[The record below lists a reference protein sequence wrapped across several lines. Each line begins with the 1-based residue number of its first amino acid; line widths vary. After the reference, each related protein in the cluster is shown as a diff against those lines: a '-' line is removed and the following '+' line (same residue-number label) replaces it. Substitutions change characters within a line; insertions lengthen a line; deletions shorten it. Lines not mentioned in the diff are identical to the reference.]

1 VQNVKIILLS
11 GGSGTRLWP
20 LSNDARSKQFLK
32 VLPHHPQAESMI
44 QRVWRQLKQVDLSAS
59 TLISTNATQTDAIRS
74 QLEEQ
79 IPLIIEP
86 QRRNTF
92 PAIALAVAYFHSVLH
107 LHPTEVI
114 CVLPIDA
121 YVEDLFFH
129 KIKQL
134 ESVVGES
141 HCDLALI
148 GVKPTYPSAKYGYIV
163 PASLRTPSAT
173 NYIAVN
179 RFVEK
184 PTEESAQKLIKED
197 ALWNCGVFAFQL
209 HYLLSLLSA
218 KGFPLDYHKLE
229 ERYDQLPE
237 ISFDYEIVEKARQRV
252 VIPYDGDWSDLGT
265 WNTLTEKMDT
275 SLLGK
280 GVIDP
285 DAENTHLVNE
295 LNIPVIIAGLSDIV
309 VAASPDGIMVTD
321 KLTSTK
327 PEIKEMVQRVKQ
339 RAMYEERRWGWYRV
353 LDHFQLS
360 DETEVLVKRI
370 GVLAGKNL
378 SYQTHQRRS
387 EVWTIIRGEGEFAL
401 QDQLHRVQAG
411 DVLTIP
417 VGSKHGIQALTELE
431 FIEVQ
436 RGKPLEEKDIVR
448 LFMDWEEVQ
457 KYCCKTPFP

>member
-1 VQNVKIILLS
+1 MKIILLS

-20 LSNDARSKQFLK
+20 LSNEARSKQFLK
-32 VLPHHPQAESMI
+32 VLPHHPQSESMI
-44 QRVWRQLKQVDLSAS
+44 QRVWRQLKQVGLSAS
-59 TLISTNATQTDAIRS
+59 TLISTNALQADAIQS
-74 QLEEQ
+74 QLEET
-79 IPLIIEP
+79 IPLVLEP

-92 PAIALAVAYFHSVLH
+92 PAIALSAAYFHSLLH

-121 YVEDLFFH
+121 YVDDLFFH
-129 KIKQL
+129 KMKQL
-134 ESVVGES
+134 ESLVGES

-163 PASLRTPSAT
+163 PEPLPIPSET
-173 NYIAVN
+173 NGMAVN
-179 RFVEK
+179 HFVEK
-184 PTEESAQKLIKED
+184 PDEETAKKLIEQH

-209 HYLLSLLSA
+209 HYLTSLLMEQ
-218 KGFPLDYHKLE
+218 GFPVDYHKLWE
-229 ERYDQLPE
+229 AYDQLPE
-237 ISFDYEIVEKARQRV
+237 ISFDYEIVEKATRRR

-285 DAENTHLVNE
+285 DTENTHLINE

-309 VAASPDGIMVTD
+309 VAASADGIMVTD
-321 KLTSTK
+321 KLASAT
-327 PEIKEMVQRVKQ
+327 PEIKEMIKRVKQ

-360 DETEVLVKRI
+360 DKTEVLIKRI
-370 GVLAGKNL
+370 GVLTGKNL

-387 EVWTIIRGEGEFAL
+387 EVWTVIRGEGEFAL
-401 QDQLHRVQAG
+401 DDQLHRVKPG

-417 VGSKHGIQALTELE
+417 VGSKHGIQALSELE

-448 LFMDWEEVQ
+448 LFMDWEEVR
-457 KYCCKTPFP
+457 KHCRKE